1 MAGNIIVLGFSE
13 IEKSVLEKVIV
24 IDIKNSV
31 PYSLISF
38 LRLRLY
44 SMRNICNAHKQI
56 QQMELTVDKMEFL
69 YSICEALK

>member
-31 PYSLISF
+31 PYSSISF
-38 LRLRLY
+38 LRFKVIY
-44 SMRNICNAHKQI
+44 YEIYI
-56 QQMELTVDKMEFL
+56 TVT
-69 YSICEALK
+69 

>member
-24 IDIKNSV
+24 IDIKNFV

-44 SMRNICNAHKQI
+44 TMRYISSHKEI
-56 QQMELTVDKMEFL
+56 QQMELT
-69 YSICEALK
+69 I